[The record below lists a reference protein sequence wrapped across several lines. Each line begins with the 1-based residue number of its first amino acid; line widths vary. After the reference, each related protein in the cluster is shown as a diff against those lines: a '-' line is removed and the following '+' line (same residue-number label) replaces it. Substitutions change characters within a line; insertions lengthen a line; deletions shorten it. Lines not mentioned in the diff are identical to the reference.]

1 MGELDEQID
10 KLLASKQ
17 VEKTKEG
24 VKVHLASLGYD
35 KLLGKGKVTH
45 PLIIQADSCSN
56 AAAKKIEE
64 AGGKIAKTKQQ

>member
-1 MGELDEQID
+1 MEELDEQID

-17 VEKTKEG
+17 AEKTREG
-24 VKVHLASLGYD
+24 VKVHLTSLGYD

-56 AAAKKIEE
+56 SAAKKIEE
-64 AGGKIAKTKQQ
+64 AGGEIVKTKQQ